1 MTLYEID
8 SALEAA
14 LEKAFDPETGE
25 LIDEAAFEQ
34 TEALQLARDAKI
46 ENVALWIKNLNSDAE
61 ALKAEKEA
69 FAAREKAAKNKAE
82 SLKRWLAFALAG
94 EKFKTD
100 RVAISYRTSEAVEID
115 DPANAYELMTIND
128 AFVKLPAPEIN
139 KTAIKAALKEGAE
152 LPGVHLVQRSNIQ
165 IK

>member
-100 RVAISYRTSEAVEID
+100 RVVISWRSSEAVEYNPEKID
-115 DPANAYELMTIND
+115 PDHMGPEFI
-128 AFVKLPAPEIN
+128 KLPPVELN
-139 KTAIKAALKEGAE
+139 KTAIKAALKEGRDV
-152 LPGVHLVQRSNIQ
+152 PGFWLEKRQNIQ

>member
-82 SLKRWLAFALAG
+82 SLKKWLGYALHG

-100 RVAISYRTSEAVEID
+100 RTAISWRKSVALEVNEDAID
-115 DPANAYELMTIND
+115 MQRLGPEFI
-128 AFVKLPAPEIN
+128 KLPPPELN
-139 KTAIKAALKEGAE
+139 KTAIKDAIKEGAII
-152 LPGVHLVQRSNIQ
+152 PGCQLVERQNIQ

>member
-82 SLKRWLAFALAG
+82 SLKRWLAFALVG
-94 EKFKTD
+94 
-100 RVAISYRTSEAVEID
+100 
-115 DPANAYELMTIND
+115 
-128 AFVKLPAPEIN
+128 
-139 KTAIKAALKEGAE
+139 
-152 LPGVHLVQRSNIQ
+152 
-165 IK
+165 